1 MTSAA
6 PLDRKFVDVI
16 AADGSRPRV
25 AVQYAPMHS
34 IGHPESRS
42 ALLALVDGLLRSGI
56 LHASRVFTPGDA
68 PPTPRRVGWWAS
80 APPPTHLKAKTDPPT
95 SAGCSPVGTRNLCIG
110 HHKQTARSNQEGRL
124 CRSVCCVPPSPTA
137 RASHR
142 ERALLLRQRHVAR
155 RARGH
160 SLCLLGTVCGVMH
173 PRP

>member
-1 MTSAA
+1 MSDQGYYPSFQVYVSSTDTLPFTFAHPVVIPSAYSVYLGVVEAQFPACIYNTSSATM
-6 PLDRKFVDVI
+6 DRKFVDVI

-56 LHASRVFTPGDA
+56 PRASRVFTPGDA

-95 SAGCSPVGTRNLCIG
+95 SAGCS
-110 HHKQTARSNQEGRL
+110 
-124 CRSVCCVPPSPTA
+124 
-137 RASHR
+137 
-142 ERALLLRQRHVAR
+142 
-155 RARGH
+155 
-160 SLCLLGTVCGVMH
+160 
-173 PRP
+173 